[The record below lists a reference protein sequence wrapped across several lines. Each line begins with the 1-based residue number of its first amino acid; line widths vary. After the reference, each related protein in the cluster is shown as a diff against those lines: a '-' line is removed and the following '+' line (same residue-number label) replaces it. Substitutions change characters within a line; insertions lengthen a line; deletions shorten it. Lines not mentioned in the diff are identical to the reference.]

1 MKFNI
6 ANEWL
11 IESIRLEE
19 SWGTKDLEASA
30 KELMFSI
37 DRDRMENENLGA
49 GNLQWDVELFRL
61 LESTPRDS
69 LCVIAT

>member
-1 MKFNI
+1 MADREHKVGRV
-6 ANEWL
+6 L
-11 IESIRLEE
+11 
-19 SWGTKDLEASA
+19 GDQASA
-30 KELMFSI
+30 KEPMFSI